1 MAVLEGQGYITNPLG
16 YVTEL
21 FDVFQKNG
29 GKFIKNPDEVK
40 IDDQFAKNLGAKI
53 HW

>member
-1 MAVLEGQGYITNPLG
+1 MAVLECHGFITNPLG

-29 GKFIKNPDEVK
+29 GKFIKVSQKPQYFK
-40 IDDQFAKNLGAKI
+40 
-53 HW
+53 